1 MIISHKYEYVFVEL
15 PRTGSTAISAELVK
29 NYAGEPI
36 LKKHSRYNTFLK
48 TATAEEKAYRVEAGI
63 RNPLDDAV
71 SRFEKYRRR
80 AEKIGQKNVFARKR
94 CEFIV
99 KTDGD
104 YSKYL
109 RRYYRLPYDT
119 WSNSEHRTFDHI
131 IRFED
136 IQGGF
141 AKFIEMIGAD
151 LVRELPSKNKTKG
164 KKQFES
170 YYPPS
175 LVPHAVWVFGPYM
188 RDWGY
193 EFPDSWNVG
202 EIPRSSQ
209 LLYSVL
215 SGPRGLYWEHVRH
228 PNARL
233 DVLLNRVFAVR

>member
-1 MIISHKYEYVFVEL
+1 MVISHKYKYVFVEL

-36 LKKHSRYNTFLK
+36 LEKHSRYKTFLR
-48 TATAEEKAYRVEAGI
+48 TATAEEKTYKVVSGI

-80 AEKIGQKNVFARKR
+80 AESIRQTNWFAKKR
-94 CEFIV
+94 CEFIE

-109 RRYYRLPYDT
+109 RRYYRMPYDN
-119 WSNSEHRTFDHI
+119 WANSEHRNFDLI

-136 IQGGF
+136 IQGGLSKF
-141 AKFIEMIGAD
+141 AEMIGVD
-151 LVRELPSKNKTKG
+151 LVRELPVKNKTKG
-164 KKQFES
+164 KKAFES

-193 EFPDSWNVG
+193 EFPDSWDAG
-202 EIPRSSQ
+202 GIPRSSQ
-209 LLYSVL
+209 LLYSAL
-215 SGPRGLYWEHVRH
+215 SGPRGLYWSHVRH
-228 PNARL
+228 PDARL